1 MITFAKFSV
10 SVFASTLAT
19 ILPPVEA
26 NLIEAPT
33 FPPKHLYPIILM
45 YVRLYHLE
53 HNQIHL
59 MASYSM
65 PSLLY

>member
-33 FPPKHLYPIILM
+33 FPP
-45 YVRLYHLE
+45 
-53 HNQIHL
+53 QT
-59 MASYSM
+59 
-65 PSLLY
+65 SLPNNFNVCEVISLGT